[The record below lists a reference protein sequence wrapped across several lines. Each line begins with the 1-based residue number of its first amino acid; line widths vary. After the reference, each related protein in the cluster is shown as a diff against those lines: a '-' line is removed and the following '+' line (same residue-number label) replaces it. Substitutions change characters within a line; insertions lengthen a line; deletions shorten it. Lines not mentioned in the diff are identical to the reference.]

1 MQGELLDTWLEEHGW
16 AKPVKEHIV
25 PLRVF
30 EREGIL
36 ACKWRYDSVTLQNK
50 KEALKAKFY
59 GSSATGRTSFMA
71 TGYSVLMHYAKWCD
85 DTGVGLALDTA
96 AKAKAFLESRIESA
110 RDLWKR
116 RTERKHKGR
125 ANSAAESALNAYRQS
140 VCHLSALSQWQGYG
154 LDFVTTEELH
164 TLRLNLVAD
173 IKRSK
178 VRVHDSASTSALLT
192 KRLDPG
198 EWNAM
203 LVGLW
208 RGDVDK
214 HYKTATGRAR
224 AAMRALLGCVLN
236 QCAGRRGGDLR
247 GLDLRMFLWHALP
260 DVKPMPCYAIG
271 ASLRMV
277 KEDNTWED
285 KEHLIGWMRARDRK
299 SCPVGVLAGYL
310 VWYNEHIRFIDTMRH
325 DLVRPTAYRENGAS
339 EEANATLPKW
349 WFIPLMGGISSST
362 HTKLTHAA
370 FDSGDVHGKR
380 AVTHIHRPTALGGML
395 EGGIVST
402 DAALYQGWVHGVWAD
417 TYAKAAFKT
426 LPMLKAHGW
435 DGHISSWECW
445 WEGKEDD
452 IPRALLERVFPGLDE
467 VARLADARWAKFHD
481 DRSAIEFARVL
492 RILRRVFLEDS
503 VVHWREYPE
512 WPGYAE
518 HVIWQVPE
526 LRALWTT
533 YAREETARVCQ
544 REREW
549 KWRQHD
555 PALAN
560 QVLELTDMMK
570 GLMAGGSAS
579 KVGVANIASTSAQ
592 QVQAMN
598 SSQETQQSN
607 QIAVHSLP
615 ELMEPHAT
623 DLKITYKRW
632 SDAAAPGQLSVRDAY
647 AAYLAEHKRITWA
660 KIFDKSHANA
670 AKVRY
675 YRMLPFLKYVD
686 EHGERVLL
694 KLQKIMD
701 EHKVDAPKFIKNCF
715 YAMVTG
721 SNIESPI
728 KPDELREALAVY

>member
-1 MQGELLDTWLEEHGW
+1 MQGLDLDEWLSEHGW
-16 AKPVKEHIV
+16 AAPVKEHIA

-36 ACKWRYDSVTLQNK
+36 ACKWYEGMDCVTLQNK
-50 KEALKAKFY
+50 KEALTAKFY
-59 GSSATGRTSFMA
+59 GSSVSGRTSFMA
-71 TGYSVLMHYAKWCD
+71 TGYSVLAHYATWCD
-85 DTGVGLALDTA
+85 ETGTGLALDTA
-96 AKAKAFLESRIESA
+96 AKAKAFLESRIQSA
-110 RDLWKR
+110 RELWHA
-116 RTERKHKGR
+116 RTQKKHKGR
-125 ANSAAESALNAYRQS
+125 SGSAAESALNAYRQS

-164 TLRLNLVAD
+164 TLRLGLVAE

-192 KRLDPG
+192 KRLDPE
-198 EWNAM
+198 EWSAM
-203 LVGLW
+203 LTGLW

-214 HYKTATGRAR
+214 HYKTANGRAR
-224 AAMRALLGCVLN
+224 AAMRSLLGCVLN

-285 KEHLIGWMRARDRK
+285 KEHLIGWLRARDRK

-310 VWYNEHIRFIDTMRH
+310 VWYNEHIRFIDTMRQ
-325 DLVRPTAYRENGAS
+325 DLVRPRAYEDGNQ
-339 EEANATLPKW
+339 PKW
-349 WFIPLMGGISSST
+349 WYISLMGGISSST

-435 DGHISSWECW
+435 DGNINSWECW
-445 WEGKEDD
+445 WEGREDD

-467 VARLADARWAKFHD
+467 VVRLAEARWAQFHD
-481 DRSAIEFARVL
+481 DRSAVEFARVL
-492 RILRRVFLEDS
+492 RVLRRVFLEDS
-503 VVHWREYPE
+503 IVHWREYPE

-518 HVIWQVPE
+518 HVIWQIPE
-526 LRALWTT
+526 LRALWLS
-533 YAREETARVCQ
+533 YARDETARVCQ

-560 QVLELTDMMK
+560 HVLELTDMMK
-570 GLMAGGSAS
+570 GMMAGAGAGAGASACASGSVFNADS
-579 KVGVANIASTSAQ
+579 NNQSCPSN
-592 QVQAMN
+592 QVQ
-598 SSQETQQSN
+598 
-607 QIAVHSLP
+607 IHSLP
-615 ELMEPHAT
+615 ELKEPHAT
-623 DLKITYKRW
+623 DLTITYKRW
-632 SDAAAPGQLSVRDAY
+632 SEPSGPGMLSVRDAY

-686 EHGERVLL
+686 EHGERTLL
-694 KLQKIMD
+694 KLQRVMD
-701 EHKVDAPKFIKNCF
+701 ERKVDAPKFIKNCF

-728 KPDELREALAVY
+728 KPEELRELLV